1 MRFFLFF
8 VIFFF
13 ASATNVEYFNLFYK
27 LQRDKVY
34 FSNIIRI
41 KIDDI
46 PYKNTIIIKKIDVAR
61 INIKK
66 NPIKKYTQLSSNTD
80 SKIKTL
86 NSKETIII
94 SSLFLKDNKDIELKQ
109 KNLSTFKNIKNFND
123 KKFSNLSNHKFKKNN
138 IANNFVIMANNH
150 RAVVPSNEIA
160 SKDTMS
166 PKSKEDKELLEK
178 QNIIET
184 INKAIKYNPTIKA
197 QTSAYESSK
206 ESVKQI
212 YSSIFPSIEMNLS
225 KGYKDTDSKTTT
237 ITTNEETKPQDFSIN
252 LEQNLYTG
260 GKFTAEAKKAKDKLR
275 IEEENLRLTQYEVIL
290 DTTLNYLNILEKKKL
305 IELNNLKE
313 EKFKKD
319 FESIDLL
326 VKTGNASQSDLVFAQ
341 SLLVQVAAEKIESI
355 NNFNVTKANYKKI
368 VGESFPNV
376 DLSEPQINNINFPNN
391 FSDALNVA
399 LKKNPKM
406 KIAELEENIAK
417 YDIKSQFA
425 EAMPNISI
433 DAEYRSSDDLSS
445 KGSTSETT
453 EITANLKV
461 PIFKG
466 GKNLSKIKQAKITAK
481 KVRYE
486 LENEKNEVIQTVTKS
501 WSDFQSSETLLKA
514 ANINIEAKKLILEGI
529 EQEAKLG
536 MKSYIELLQ
545 SKEDLI
551 DAEFNKIVAT
561 KNYIFS
567 AFQLKADIGELSLKD
582 LYI

>member
-46 PYKNTIIIKKIDVAR
+46 PYKNTIIVKKIDVAR

-66 NPIKKYTQLSSNTD
+66 NPIKKYNQLSSNTD

-109 KNLSTFKNIKNFND
+109 KNLSTFKNIKNFNE

-138 IANNFVIMANNH
+138 IANNFVVMANDY
-150 RAVVPSNEIA
+150 REAVPSEEIP
-160 SKDTMS
+160 SEDIMS
-166 PKSKEDKELLEK
+166 PKSKEDKEFLEK

-184 INKAIKYNPTIKA
+184 INKAIKYNPKIKA
-197 QTSAYESSK
+197 QASAYESSK

-275 IEEENLRLTQYEVIL
+275 IEEENLRLTQYAVIL

-368 VGESFPNV
+368 VGESFPNI